1 MSIVSAVRNLF
12 SARSRDGRDAAEP
25 LRLSVPFR
33 GRRAAADSAQPRF
46 RMLATD
52 RSDDDAVGPQLRE
65 AFMPSQPVL
74 SRNMLAGRSGPL
86 QELIQAVEDHRVHVV
101 LYGERGIGK
110 TSLLGV
116 FAELAQDADYLVVR
130 ENCGADTTFDEL
142 FRSISSKI
150 PLIYAGALDAT
161 EAQSRPS
168 GTMADLLPQTT
179 LGPNQVSRLWSSIV
193 GTRVLVILDEFDRTQ
208 NVEFHRD
215 VVELLKNLS
224 DTAARVQL
232 VIAGVAQTLST
243 LLGHSPSIRRNVAGL
258 ALSAM
263 SDREIAEL
271 IELGER
277 HAAISFEP
285 AAKEEI
291 VDLARGRPYLTRL
304 IAHHA
309 SLRAVT
315 SRRTT
320 VDLGDV
326 EYAVERALLEM
337 ETRLSER
344 TVNAVRAWLQQEPA
358 LVIKLATAGL
368 HEGGT
373 FNLRTLLAGTGKAN
387 ALEAFVNDI
396 ASSESLVVPVDDG
409 AGRYAC
415 VEEGLPAYLML
426 ASGRLGFA
434 A

>member
-1 MSIVSAVRNLF
+1 VSIFSAVGNLF
-12 SARSRDGRDAAEP
+12 SARSRDGRGAAEP

-33 GRRAAADSAQPRF
+33 GRRAAADSAHPRF

-52 RSDDDAVGPQLRE
+52 RSDDDGVGPQVRE

-74 SRNMLAGRSGPL
+74 SRNMLAGRTGPL
-86 QELIQAVEDHRVHVV
+86 QDLIQAVEDHRVHVV

-168 GTMADLLPQTT
+168 GTMADLLPQSA

-193 GTRVLVILDEFDRTQ
+193 GTRVLVILDEFDRTD
-208 NVEFHRD
+208 NTEFHRD

-224 DTAARVQL
+224 DTAARIQL

-263 SDREIAEL
+263 TDREIAEL

-315 SRRTT
+315 SRRMT

-326 EYAVERALLEM
+326 EYAVERALVEM
-337 ETRLSER
+337 ETRLSES
-344 TVNAVRAWLQQEPA
+344 TVNSVRAWLQQEPA

-368 HEGGT
+368 HDGGT
-373 FNLRTLLAGTGKAN
+373 FNLRTVLAGTGKSN

-409 AGRYAC
+409 GARYAF

>member
-1 MSIVSAVRNLF
+1 MSIISAVRSLF
-12 SARSRDGRDAAEP
+12 GGRRSDGYDASEP
-25 LRLSVPFR
+25 MHLRVPFR
-33 GRRAAADSAQPRF
+33 RRRSEDDSARPRF
-46 RMLATD
+46 KMLATD
-52 RSDDDAVGPQLRE
+52 RCDEDGVGPQVRE
-65 AFMPSQPVL
+65 AFVPSQPVS
-74 SRNMLAGRSGPL
+74 SRSMLAGRTGPL
-86 QELIQAVEDHRVHVV
+86 RDLIQGVEDDRVHVV

-142 FRSISSKI
+142 FRSVSAKI
-150 PLIYAGALDAT
+150 PLIYAGALDAS

-168 GTMADLLPQTT
+168 GTMADLLPQSAV
-179 LGPNQVSRLWSSIV
+179 GPNQLSRLWSSIV
-193 GTRVLVILDEFDRTQ
+193 GTRVLVILDEFDRTE
-208 NVEFHRD
+208 NPEFHRD

-263 SDREIAEL
+263 SNREIAEL

-285 AAKEEI
+285 AAKERI
-291 VDLARGRPYLTRL
+291 IKLARGRPYLTRL

-315 SRRTT
+315 SRRTI
-320 VDLGDV
+320 VDLSDV
-326 EYAVERALLEM
+326 EYAIERALMDM

-373 FNLRTLLAGTGKAN
+373 FSLSTVLDGSGQTNRF
-387 ALEAFVNDI
+387 EAFVNDL
-396 ASSESLVVPVDDG
+396 SRSENLVVSVG
-409 AGRYAC
+409 EGSSRYAF

-426 ASGRLGFA
+426 ASGRLGYA

>member
-1 MSIVSAVRNLF
+1 MSIISAVRSLF
-12 SARSRDGRDAAEP
+12 GGRRSDGYDASEP
-25 LRLSVPFR
+25 MHLRVPFR
-33 GRRAAADSAQPRF
+33 RRRSEDDSARPRF
-46 RMLATD
+46 KMLATD
-52 RSDDDAVGPQLRE
+52 RCDEDGVGPQVRE
-65 AFMPSQPVL
+65 AFVPSQPVS
-74 SRNMLAGRSGPL
+74 SRSMLAGRTGPL
-86 QELIQAVEDHRVHVV
+86 RDLIQGVEDDRVHVV

-142 FRSISSKI
+142 FRSVSAKI
-150 PLIYAGALDAT
+150 PLIYAGALDAS

-168 GTMADLLPQTT
+168 GTMADLLPQSAV
-179 LGPNQVSRLWSSIV
+179 GPNQLSRLWSSIV
-193 GTRVLVILDEFDRTQ
+193 GTRVLVILDEFDRTE
-208 NVEFHRD
+208 NPEFHRD

-263 SDREIAEL
+263 SNREIAEL

-285 AAKEEI
+285 AAKERI
-291 VDLARGRPYLTRL
+291 IKLARGRPYLTRL

-315 SRRTT
+315 SRRTI
-320 VDLGDV
+320 VDLSDV
-326 EYAVERALLEM
+326 EYAIERALMDM

-373 FNLRTLLAGTGKAN
+373 FNLNTVLDGSGQTNRV
-387 ALEAFVNDI
+387 EAFVSDL
-396 ASSESLVVPVDDG
+396 SRSENLVVPVG
-409 AGRYAC
+409 EGSSRYAF

>member
-1 MSIVSAVRNLF
+1 MSMISAVRKLF
-12 SARSRDGRDAAEP
+12 GAGRSDGYDAAEP
-25 LRLSVPFR
+25 LQLSVPFR
-33 GRRAAADSAQPRF
+33 RRRTEDDQARPRF
-46 RMLATD
+46 KMLATD
-52 RSDDDAVGPQLRE
+52 RSDDDRVGPQVRE
-65 AFMPSQPVL
+65 AFVPSQPVL

-86 QELIQAVEDHRVHVV
+86 RDLIQAVEDDRVHVV

-142 FRSISSKI
+142 FRSISAKI
-150 PLIYAGALDAT
+150 PLIYAGALDAS

-168 GTMADLLPQTT
+168 ATMADLLPQSPV
-179 LGPNQVSRLWSSIV
+179 GPNQLSRLWSSIV
-193 GTRVLVILDEFDRTQ
+193 GTRVLVILDEFDRTE
-208 NVEFHRD
+208 NAEFHRD

-243 LLGHSPSIRRNVAGL
+243 LLGHSPSIRRNVTGL

-285 AAKEEI
+285 AAKDRI
-291 VDLARGRPYLTRL
+291 INLARGRPYLTRL

-315 SRRTT
+315 SRRNI
-320 VDLGDV
+320 VDLSDV
-326 EYAVERALLEM
+326 EYAVERALMDM

-373 FNLRTLLAGTGKAN
+373 FNLRNVLAGSSQAN
-387 ALEAFVNDI
+387 RVETFVNDLSR
-396 ASSESLVVPVDDG
+396 AESLVVPVGDSG
-409 AGRYAC
+409 SRYAF
-415 VEEGLPAYLML
+415 VEEGLPSYLML
-426 ASGRLGFA
+426 ASGRLGNA

>member
-1 MSIVSAVRNLF
+1 MSMISAVRNLF
-12 SARSRDGRDAAEP
+12 GGRRSDGYDASEP
-25 LRLSVPFR
+25 MHLSVPFR
-33 GRRAAADSAQPRF
+33 RRRSEEDSARPRF
-46 RMLATD
+46 KMLATD
-52 RSDDDAVGPQLRE
+52 RSDDDGVGPQVRE
-65 AFMPSQPVL
+65 AFVPSQPVS
-74 SRNMLAGRSGPL
+74 SRSMLAGRTGPL
-86 QELIQAVEDHRVHVV
+86 RDLIQGVEDDRVHVV

-142 FRSISSKI
+142 FRSVSAKI
-150 PLIYAGALDAT
+150 PLIYAGALDAS

-168 GTMADLLPQTT
+168 GTMADLLPQSAV
-179 LGPNQVSRLWSSIV
+179 GPNQLSRLWSSIV
-193 GTRVLVILDEFDRTQ
+193 GTRVLVILDEFDRTE
-208 NVEFHRD
+208 NPEFHRD

-232 VIAGVAQTLST
+232 VIAGVAQTLSM

-285 AAKEEI
+285 AAKERI
-291 VDLARGRPYLTRL
+291 ISLARGRPYLTRL

-309 SLRAVT
+309 SLRAAT
-315 SRRTT
+315 SRRTI
-320 VDLGDV
+320 VDLSDV
-326 EYAVERALLEM
+326 EYAIERALMDM

-373 FNLRTLLAGTGKAN
+373 FNLNTVLGGSGQTNRV
-387 ALEAFVNDI
+387 EAFVSDL
-396 ASSESLVVPVDDG
+396 SRSESLVVPVDEG
-409 AGRYAC
+409 SSRYAF

>member
-1 MSIVSAVRNLF
+1 MSIVSTVRKLF
-12 SARSRDGRDAAEP
+12 GARSHDGYGAAEP
-25 LRLSVPFR
+25 LHLTVPFR
-33 GRRAAADSAQPRF
+33 RRRDEDDSARPRF
-46 RMLATD
+46 KMLATD
-52 RSDDDAVGPQLRE
+52 RSDDDGVGPHVRE
-65 AFMPSQPVL
+65 AFVPSQPVA
-74 SRNMLAGRSGPL
+74 SRDMLAGRTGPL

-116 FAELAQDADYLVVR
+116 FSELAQDADYLVVR

-150 PLIYAGALDAT
+150 PLIFAGALDAS

-168 GTMADLLPQTT
+168 GTFADLLPQST

-193 GTRVLVILDEFDRTQ
+193 GTRVLVVLDEFDRTESP
-208 NVEFHRD
+208 EFHRD

-263 SDREIAEL
+263 SDREVGEL

-277 HAAISFEP
+277 HAGISFEP
-285 AAKEEI
+285 AAKARI
-291 VDLARGRPYLTRL
+291 VELARGRPYLARL

-315 SRRTT
+315 SRRR
-320 VDLGDV
+320 VIDLTDV
-326 EYAVERALLEM
+326 EFAVERALMDM

-373 FNLRTLLAGTGKAN
+373 FNLRTVLAGTGKSN
-387 ALEAFVNDI
+387 VLEAFVNDI
-396 ASSESLVVPVDDG
+396 SRTESLVVPVDDG
-409 AGRYAC
+409 GARYTF